1 LNLKLDK
8 KLIDKLSE
16 RLDVIEE
23 EQPSGEETDAR
34 FAKMRLARAKNTNA
48 HGDKTYE
55 DVRDEITQ

>member
-1 LNLKLDK
+1 MNLKLDK

-23 EQPSGEETDAR
+23 EPSGEETDAR